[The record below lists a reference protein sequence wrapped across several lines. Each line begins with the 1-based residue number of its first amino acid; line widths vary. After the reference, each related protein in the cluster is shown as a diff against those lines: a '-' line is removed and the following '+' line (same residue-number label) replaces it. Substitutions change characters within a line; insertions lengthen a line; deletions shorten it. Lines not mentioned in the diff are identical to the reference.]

1 MAMALM
7 PGKRLSLGKPFDIVT
22 DNMAARFDAAVIG
35 IDGFAGLQFLGR
47 GIIEIAFDVVM
58 TGRAGYP

>member
-7 PGKRLSLGKPFDIVT
+7 PEETAVLGKPFDIVT

-35 IDGFAGLQFLGR
+35 IDGFAGLQFLGQ
-47 GIIEIAFDVVM
+47 GII
-58 TGRAGYP
+58 GK